1 MDQLNNVEE
10 AAPVN
15 YSVMGF
21 HWLAQAVDG
30 INILEKTIAET
41 AQ

>member
-1 MDQLNNVEE
+1 
-10 AAPVN
+10 
-15 YSVMGF
+15 MGF

-41 AQ
+41 AQW